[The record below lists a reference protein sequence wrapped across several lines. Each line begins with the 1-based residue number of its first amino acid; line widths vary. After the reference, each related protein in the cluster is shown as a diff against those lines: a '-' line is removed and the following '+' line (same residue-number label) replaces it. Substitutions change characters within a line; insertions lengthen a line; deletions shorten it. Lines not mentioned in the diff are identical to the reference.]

1 MRRVLTALLS
11 SVALVL
17 ALAVP
22 AMAHPAVPPQ
32 SVCVIPAAAATG
44 GHTAAGNV
52 SGVAA
57 HVLFVK
63 SPHYCQD

>member
-1 MRRVLTALLS
+1 MRRLLPLI
-11 SVALVL
+11 AAL
-17 ALAVP
+17 ALSLAMAVP
-22 AMAHPAVPPQ
+22 AMAHPVVPPQ
-32 SVCVIPAAAATG
+32 SVCVINASAVTG

-63 SPHYCQD
+63 SPHFCQ

>member
-1 MRRVLTALLS
+1 MRRLLPLI
-11 SVALVL
+11 AAL
-17 ALAVP
+17 ALSLAMAVP
-22 AMAHPAVPPQ
+22 AMAHPAVPSQ
-32 SVCVIPAAAATG
+32 SVCVINANAVTG

-63 SPHYCQD
+63 SPHFCQ